1 MMRRAATAVCGAVM
15 VVAATAH
22 AEGVTVAPRHEEGR
36 TLRYELRLELEREL
50 RMGAG
55 HDRLVQEAG
64 IALETTGVDGDG
76 VATVAGDIEWV
87 VIDLDRASF
96 RVRVDSR
103 DIVGDSPNLAET
115 TIREM
120 VAAYLDA
127 SFTVRVSPEGE
138 VLELTGLDNVTS
150 YIAEKKGTLPSLAS
164 GRLTPSSMAVDLA
177 PVWSGDGA
185 AGRTLSEGDSFEVS
199 KETGLGA
206 GASLAST
213 TTFKVTGAGGGR
225 ASYEGAADVEVVLP
239 PGEMPIEF
247 SLENVEGKSSVVW
260 DAELGA
266 LRTRDAMLGYTMTL
280 SVKGNDGAP
289 SQSSERSTRAV
300 LDLVSPE
307 R

>member
-1 MMRRAATAVCGAVM
+1 MMRRAATAVCGAM
-15 VVAATAH
+15 MMIAATAN
-22 AEGVTVAPRHEEGR
+22 AAGVTVAPRHEEGR

-55 HDRLVQEAG
+55 RDRLVQEAG
-64 IALETTGVDGDG
+64 IALQTTGVDGDG

-87 VIDLDRASF
+87 VIDLDRESF

-115 TIREM
+115 MIREM
-120 VAAYLDA
+120 VAEYMEAG
-127 SFTVRVSPEGE
+127 FTLRVSPAGE
-138 VLELTGLDNVTS
+138 VLELTGLENVTS
-150 YIAEKKGTLPSLAS
+150 FISEKKGTLAILAA
-164 GRLTPSSMAVDLA
+164 GRLTPESMAVDLA

-199 KETGLGA
+199 KETGLGV

-213 TTFKVTGAGGGR
+213 TAFGVTGAGEGR
-225 ASYEGAADVEVVLP
+225 VSYEGPAEVEVVLP

-247 SLENVEGKSSVVW
+247 ALDNVEGRSSVVW

-266 LRTRDAMLGYTMTL
+266 LRSRDAKLAYTMTL
-280 SVKGNDGAP
+280 SVKGNDEAP

-300 LDLVSPE
+300 LELVSPG